1 MFVVMLSLKVA
12 ASCTMMSAQAN
23 PQIPLGAPPFEGV
36 EVAPCPKAA
45 PPKLGPHQPSVGLS
59 CEPGHVGVAIMS
71 PVTGS
76 AKFLEYQ
83 LRP

>member
-1 MFVVMLSLKVA
+1 
-12 ASCTMMSAQAN
+12 MMSAHAY

-36 EVAPCPKAA
+36 EVGPCPKAA
-45 PPKLGPHQPSVGLS
+45 PPKFGPHHPSVGLS
-59 CEPGHVGVAIMS
+59 TEPGQVGVAIIS

-83 LRP
+83 LKP